1 MLLLEDE
8 EQPRPGWVITE
19 LMPGTEVAGRWG
31 VAKIRFTTFMTTK
44 FYVLNEIFFL
54 QNIFIFPKIFLV
66 YRINLKQFV

>member
-31 VAKIRFTTFMTTK
+31 VDKIRFTFMTTK
-44 FYVLNEIFFL
+44 FYVLNEIFF
-54 QNIFIFPKIFLV
+54 
-66 YRINLKQFV
+66 

>member
-31 VAKIRFTTFMTTK
+31 VAKIRFTFMTT
-44 FYVLNEIFFL
+44 
-54 QNIFIFPKIFLV
+54 
-66 YRINLKQFV
+66 